1 MSKNYGRPEKDTTVF
16 VDYICA
22 VIGLMTNLCIDEHE
36 EAIKLVKSCGVDESH
51 ILCCVSADNH
61 RLVIHEK
68 LK

>member
-1 MSKNYGRPEKDTTVF
+1 
-16 VDYICA
+16 
-22 VIGLMTNLCIDEHE
+22 MTNLCIDEHE

-51 ILCCVSADNH
+51 ILCCVAPDNH